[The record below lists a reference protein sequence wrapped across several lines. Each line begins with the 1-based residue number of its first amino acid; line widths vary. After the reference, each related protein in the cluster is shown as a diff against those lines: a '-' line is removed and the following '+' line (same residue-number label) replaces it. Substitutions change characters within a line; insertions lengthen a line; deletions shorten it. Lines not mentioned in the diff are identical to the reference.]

1 MWYKM
6 QMSARELVYAAL
18 FTALM
23 CVLTIVVRAL
33 QPALIIPF
41 SLQPLVMLIAA
52 SILSPRAASL
62 SMLAYLFLGLL
73 GVPVFSK
80 PPFGGPAY
88 VLLPSFGFILGFPLA
103 AWIQSSLIRRQTWGN
118 FFLAGCAGI
127 IVLYLVGLPYMYV
140 ILNYYLGQ
148 AIDIYQVLKIGFLPF
163 IAFDLLKIAIAAW
176 LSVEICR
183 RLGLN
188 RESLSA

>member
-1 MWYKM
+1 MRI
-6 QMSARELVYAAL
+6 SARELVYAAL

-23 CVLTIVVRAL
+23 CVLTVVVRAL
-33 QPALIIPF
+33 QPVLIIPF

-103 AWIQSSLIRRQTWGN
+103 AWVQSSLIRRQTFST

-163 IAFDLLKIAIAAW
+163 IAFDLLKVVVAAW

-188 RESLSA
+188 REILTA